1 MLAKV
6 LPLLLLSAVLLPAE
20 RSISVEDWGAESS
33 GERVQLYRLENASGA
48 AVRVATYGGALVS
61 IEVPDKSG
69 KLGDVLL
76 GFDSL
81 EGYLGEHPYFGTL
94 VGRYGNR
101 IARGMFE
108 LDGKV
113 YTLAVN
119 NPPNALHGGL
129 QGFDKRV
136 WAAAPFESS
145 DGVGLTLRYI
155 SADGE
160 EGFPGTLAVEV
171 RYTWTDQNALRIDY
185 EATTDKPTVVN
196 LTNHAYFNLRDAG
209 RSPVT
214 EHALLLDADH
224 YNRVDATLIPQGGPS
239 AVEGTPF
246 DFREPHQIGERIDAD
261 HPQIRFGGGYDHN
274 YIIRRRTA
282 DGLERAAVVT
292 EPTSGRVLEAWT
304 TEPAVQL
311 YTGNFLD
318 GSVKGKQGHGYQRR
332 SAFCLETQHYPDS
345 PNQPS
350 FPSTALY
357 PGETYRSTTEY
368 RFGVQ

>member
-1 MLAKV
+1 MLAKA
-6 LPLLLLSAVLLPAE
+6 LPLLLLVAVALPAA
-20 RSISVEDWGAESS
+20 RSISVEDWGEAPS

-48 AVRVATYGGALVS
+48 AVRVTTWGGTLVS

-101 IARGMFE
+101 IAGGMFE

-119 NPPNALHGGL
+119 NGPNALHGGIH
-129 QGFDKRV
+129 GFDKRV
-136 WAAAPFESS
+136 WTGAPFQSA

-155 SADGE
+155 SPDGE
-160 EGFPGTLAVEV
+160 EGYPGTLAVEV
-171 RYTWTDQNALRIDY
+171 RYTWTDRNVLRIDY
-185 EATTDKPTVVN
+185 EATTDKPTVLN
-196 LTNHAYFNLRDAG
+196 LTNHAYFNLKDAG
-209 RSPVT
+209 ASSVG
-214 EHALLLDADH
+214 EHSIQVDADH
-224 YNRVDATLIPQGGPS
+224 YNPVDETLIPASGP
-239 AVEGTPF
+239 APVEGTPL
-246 DFREPHQIGERIDAD
+246 DFRQPHKIGERIDAD
-261 HPQIRFGGGYDHN
+261 HQQIRFGGGYDHN
-274 YIIRRRTA
+274 FIIRRQTA
-282 DGLERAAVVT
+282 DGLERAARVA
-292 EPTSGRVLEAWT
+292 EPASGRILEAWT
-304 TEPAVQL
+304 TEPAVQF

-318 GSVKGKQGHGYQRR
+318 GTVKGKQGRAYQRR

-345 PNQPS
+345 PNQPA

-357 PGETYRSTTEY
+357 PGDTYRSTTEY
-368 RFGVQ
+368 RFSVE